1 MEFLI
6 FISLIVLIAVVIATK
21 NTLYSRL
28 SDLQKEIFRLREQI
42 SALQLQEEKPAI
54 KAKPDTLVT
63 PIVPSS
69 PVPDPKPTI
78 HQPERNVEPIPMME
92 TQETSTMPEYQTVP
106 VQRRQGFFE
115 RHPDLEKFIGENL
128 ISKIGIAVLVLGIGF
143 FVKYAIDN
151 NWIGPIGRVAIGLLC
166 GAILVTVAHFLRKS
180 YEAFSSILIGGGI
193 AVFYFTFSL
202 AFHDY
207 QLFSQPVA
215 FAIMVIVTCFA
226 VLLSILYSRQELAII
241 ALVGGFIAP
250 FLVTKGSGNYV
261 ALFLYLLI
269 LNAGLLVLA
278 LRKAWRLLNLLAFLF
293 TSILFG
299 SWLFALNEREPQ
311 LTFRNG
317 LLFATGFYLLFFV
330 INIIHNVKEKKKFI
344 ASDFGILLANTCL
357 YFSAGLYCLKYMGAT
372 EYQGMFCMSLGIFN
386 LAATYFL
393 FRKSKVDTNILY
405 LLIGIT
411 LTFISLTAPVQLK
424 GNHITLF
431 WASEA
436 VLLYWL
442 YQKSRIKMIQLASS
456 LVWIAMLISLLI
468 DLGQAYGL
476 AFKTLPI
483 VFNRGF
489 LTIIFA
495 AASTYILY
503 ILRGRD
509 IADPGAAFPWFA
521 PPKSVFRIVALALLY
536 GAGFFEINY
545 QFDEHYPGTN
555 IGTLYVLLYTFVFIA
570 ILVNISSRFVFFHL
584 NKRVT
589 AALLSVAI
597 LLYLLYIGQS
607 FQIQKQ
613 ILAQPQLNY
622 HFVAHWLGTCVL
634 GILLI
639 QTIRFYRSV
648 ITDRNEWM
656 TWLICMVI
664 VIYFTAETHLL
675 LNQIFYN
682 GEGSLANIQRVFI
695 KAGWPILWGLSSF
708 GFMWIGMKKGFRLLR
723 VISLSLFTVTLIK
736 LFAYDIVNI
745 PAGGK
750 IAAFFSLGVLLLIVS
765 FMYQRLKKIIIDDE
779 VIAK

>member
-1 MEFLI
+1 
-6 FISLIVLIAVVIATK
+6 
-21 NTLYSRL
+21 
-28 SDLQKEIFRLREQI
+28 
-42 SALQLQEEKPAI
+42 
-54 KAKPDTLVT
+54 
-63 PIVPSS
+63 
-69 PVPDPKPTI
+69 
-78 HQPERNVEPIPMME
+78 
-92 TQETSTMPEYQTVP
+92 
-106 VQRRQGFFE
+106 
-115 RHPDLEKFIGENL
+115 
-128 ISKIGIAVLVLGIGF
+128 
-143 FVKYAIDN
+143 
-151 NWIGPIGRVAIGLLC
+151 
-166 GAILVTVAHFLRKS
+166 
-180 YEAFSSILIGGGI
+180 
-193 AVFYFTFSL
+193 
-202 AFHDY
+202 
-207 QLFSQPVA
+207 
-215 FAIMVIVTCFA
+215 
-226 VLLSILYSRQELAII
+226 
-241 ALVGGFIAP
+241 
-250 FLVTKGSGNYV
+250 
-261 ALFLYLLI
+261 
-269 LNAGLLVLA
+269 
-278 LRKAWRLLNLLAFLF
+278 
-293 TSILFG
+293 
-299 SWLFALNEREPQ
+299 
-311 LTFRNG
+311 
-317 LLFATGFYLLFFV
+317 
-330 INIIHNVKEKKKFI
+330 
-344 ASDFGILLANTCL
+344 
-357 YFSAGLYCLKYMGAT
+357 
-372 EYQGMFCMSLGIFN
+372 
-386 LAATYFL
+386 
-393 FRKSKVDTNILY
+393 
-405 LLIGIT
+405 
-411 LTFISLTAPVQLK
+411 
-424 GNHITLF
+424 
-431 WASEA
+431 
-436 VLLYWL
+436 
-442 YQKSRIKMIQLASS
+442 MIQLASS